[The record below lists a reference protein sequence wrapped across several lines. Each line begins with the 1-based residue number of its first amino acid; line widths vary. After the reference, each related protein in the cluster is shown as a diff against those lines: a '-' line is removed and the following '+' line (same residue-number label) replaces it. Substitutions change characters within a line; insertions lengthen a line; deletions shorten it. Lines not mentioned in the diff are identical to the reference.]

1 MTPLTLAFVLIGLGV
16 ALMFA
21 ELLLPTSGV
30 LTLGGVGLIALGV
43 ILTFV
48 YGDQYTGMVTLVG
61 SCLALPVIFGL
72 IMYVWPRTPA
82 GRRLMM
88 REVGDAATVAEMPE
102 VAGLESLRGRFG
114 RAVSPL
120 RPSGVV
126 EFDGRRIDCLSEGM
140 LIEAGTWVKC
150 VEARAGRVI
159 VRPVDRPGLD
169 LENADFT

>member
-16 ALMFA
+16 ALMLA

-48 YGDQYTGMVTLVG
+48 YGDQYTGMVTLVT
-61 SCLALPVIFGL
+61 SCLALPVIFAL

-102 VAGLESLRGRFG
+102 VAGLEALRGRFG

-140 LIEAGTWVKC
+140 MIEAGTWVKC
-150 VEARAGRVI
+150 VEARVNRVI